1 MPGSRYGHH
10 GRRTAGHRSRHSG
23 RLWPPL
29 HESRDAGS
37 HRRLATGPGRP
48 PLHAARLRRE
58 PALRTRSC
66 RAPLAQRRVPARRHR
81 AAGGRASRRRPAVA
95 RARYAQARLSDTRH
109 TGPVARADWQS
120 APAQIR
126 ACQGACKPRAGPL
139 LARRSS
145 FDTRRLCTGGG
156 SPPGPAGL
164 RHACRL
170 PALSMGPTRRL
181 RFKFLNLSP

>member
-37 HRRLATGPGRP
+37 RRRLATGPGRP

-81 AAGGRASRRRPAVA
+81 AAGGRASRRGSAVA
-95 RARYAQARLSDTRH
+95 RARPSQRH
-109 TGPVARADWQS
+109 AALW
-120 APAQIR
+120 
-126 ACQGACKPRAGPL
+126 
-139 LARRSS
+139 ARRSG
-145 FDTRRLCTGGG
+145 RLAICTCAHSCLPGRIPCWRD
-156 SPPGPAGL
+156 SPPSTRGGCAQAAAARQAPPGL
-164 RHACRL
+164 RHASGCRL
-170 PALSMGPTRRL
+170 
-181 RFKFLNLSP
+181 